1 MKISKKKLQRAEAI
15 VSERLKEARVKSG
28 FSQQGLAGVA
38 GVDRKTVNRI
48 ENGHF
53 SPSVE
58 TLVRLCSAMNVKV
71 SAITKGI

>member
-1 MKISKKKLQRAEAI
+1 MKISKKKLQRAETI
-15 VSERLKEARVKSG
+15 VSERLKEARIKSG
-28 FSQQGLAGVA
+28 FSQQGLASVA

-58 TLVRLCSAMNVKV
+58 TLVRLCSAMSTKV